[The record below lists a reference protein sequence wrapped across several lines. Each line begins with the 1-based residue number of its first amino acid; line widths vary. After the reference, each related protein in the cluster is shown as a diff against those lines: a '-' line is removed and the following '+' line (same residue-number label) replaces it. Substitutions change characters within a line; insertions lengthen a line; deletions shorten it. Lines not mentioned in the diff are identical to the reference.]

1 MTEADRPGRAASVTR
16 RTPVATVWAVLTDR
30 LAPLAAETVPL
41 EALAGRVLAEAVV
54 SPVDVPSFDR
64 AAMDGYAVRAADTQG
79 ATATTPRPL
88 EVVGDA
94 FPGRPYASS
103 LGPGQ
108 AVRIRTGAPVP
119 PGADAVV
126 MIEHT
131 RTEHRT
137 DGTEAVLIGGEVAA
151 GRNVSRVGEDV
162 RKGAVVLEAGR
173 RLRPQDVGLL
183 AAVGVTT
190 GRVVRQPRVAVLAT
204 GDELLPPGHAP
215 TGYRIVDSNTP
226 MLAALVAR
234 DGGRVLP
241 PLTTTDE
248 PGAIRATLGQALAA
262 GADVILVSG
271 GTSVGSEDHVP
282 AVVAELGELIVHG
295 VALKPAGPTGLG
307 LLPRPQGNGPPVP
320 VFLLPGNPVSC
331 LCAYD
336 LFAGRAVRRLGGR
349 SEELPYHRVIRP
361 LAADVAS
368 AAARVDYLRVRL
380 EADRVIPLGISG
392 ASNLSSAVRADGF
405 VLVPAERERLA
416 AGEPVEVWLY
426 DE

>member
-1 MTEADRPGRAASVTR
+1 MTEADRPDRAASLAR
-16 RTPVATVWAVLTDR
+16 RTPVADVWAILADR
-30 LAPLAAETVPL
+30 LAPLMAETVSL

-54 SPVDVPSFDR
+54 SPVDVPGFDR
-64 AAMDGYAVRAADTQG
+64 AAMDGYAVRAADTHG
-79 ATATTPRPL
+79 ASATTPRRL
-88 EVVGDA
+88 ALVGDA
-94 FPGRPYASS
+94 FPGQPYAGS
-103 LGPGQ
+103 LEAGQ
-108 AVRIRTGAPVP
+108 AVRVRTGAPVP

-126 MIEHT
+126 MVEHT
-131 RTEHRT
+131 WTEHRD
-137 DGTEAVLIGGEVAA
+137 DGREAVLIAGAVAP
-151 GRNVSRVGEDV
+151 GRNISRVGEDV
-162 RKGAVVLEAGR
+162 RKGTVVLEPGR

-190 GRVVRQPRVAVLAT
+190 ARVVRQPLVAVVAT
-204 GDELLPPGHAP
+204 GEELLPPGQPPA
-215 TGYRIVDSNTP
+215 GYHIVDSNTP

-241 PLTTTDE
+241 PLTTADE
-248 PGAIRATLGQALAA
+248 PGAIRAVLRQVVAA
-262 GADVILVSG
+262 GADVVLVSG

-282 AVVAELGELIVHG
+282 AVVAELGELLVHG

-307 LLPRPQGNGPPVP
+307 FLPHPEDDRPPVP

-349 SEELPYHRVIRP
+349 SGELPYRRRVRP
-361 LAADVAS
+361 LAADVVS
-368 AAARVDYLRVRL
+368 AAGRVDYLRVRL
-380 EADRVIPLGISG
+380 ESERVIPLRISG